1 MATRVAFLGLGAIGA
16 PMAVHI
22 ARQQMLSRVW
32 NRTAERAESF
42 AQENGV
48 RAARTPS
55 DAVADVDLVITCL
68 PSSSEV
74 EEVLWRED
82 GIAAGLAPGA
92 VLVDCTSGDPALS
105 RRIAERLSQQNVGFV
120 DAPVSGGVSGAQAG
134 TLTVMCGGDSANV
147 HRVRP
152 VLATFGSKIV
162 HTGPVG
168 TAHALKAVNNALLA
182 LHIWSTAEGLAAL
195 SKLGVDPALALEVI
209 NASSGRSNASMS
221 LFPERVLDRSF
232 PNTFRLALLAKDAAI
247 AVNVAH
253 EARTA
258 ADTLELGARLFAEA
272 RAELGERADHVEAV
286 KVVERRSGVT
296 LG

>member
-1 MATRVAFLGLGAIGA
+1 MALRVAFLGLGAIGT
-16 PMAVHI
+16 PMAAHV
-22 ARQQMLSRVW
+22 AQQQMLRVVW

-42 AQENGV
+42 ARGSGV
-48 RAARTPS
+48 RVAPTPRDAAS
-55 DAVADVDLVITCL
+55 GMDVVITCL
-68 PSSSEV
+68 PSSREV

-82 GIAAGLAPGA
+82 GIAAGLAPDA
-92 VLVDCTSGDPALS
+92 LLVDCTSGEPAAS
-105 RRIAERLSQQNVGFV
+105 RRIAERLVQQRVGFV

-134 TLTVMCGGDSANV
+134 TLTVMCGGDSSAI
-147 HRVRP
+147 HRVRA
-152 VLATFGSKIV
+152 VLATFSSKIV
-162 HTGPVG
+162 HIGPVG

-195 SKLGVDPALALEVI
+195 SRLGVDPALALEVI

-258 ADTLELGARLFAEA
+258 ADTLELGARLFGEA
-272 RAELGERADHVEAV
+272 LAELGERADHVEAV
-286 KVVERRSGVT
+286 RVVERRSGVT